1 MFNNNNFQTYND
13 GKWHTVELAMSK
25 NYAVLSI
32 DNEKAET
39 KRILDISTGP
49 YYMIGGGIY
58 GQKGFIGYA
67 FLLCINIILHFCTS
81 GCVRSSIK
89 LCTVHLLQAVL
100 SQLAWQH

>member
-1 MFNNNNFQTYND
+1 MPPHAPRLRPIVKFIAKIIYFGCYQTRFLTSFRLCSKFQTYND

-58 GQKGFIGYA
+58 GQKGFIG
-67 FLLCINIILHFCTS
+67 
-81 GCVRSSIK
+81 
-89 LCTVHLLQAVL
+89 
-100 SQLAWQH
+100 